1 MAPAFPRV
9 QAAAIDG
16 RYENVFH
23 RQVQLERLCKA
34 LTDNVDEIKKAIASD
49 SGNSPAEVAVEYHET
64 LSAVKHDYATL
75 DHKTALEQE
84 YLIANGQDAPHRRV
98 PAGVVYIEPISHT
111 LFYSTIVPLSAA
123 LAAGNVVILLLENKL
138 RAVPSLLRKL
148 LSEALDAD
156 GFAIASKPVKDDEWP
171 ESAIRVLQNGVEGSP
186 RANQLTSASR
196 APVLAVVDRT
206 ANVQHAAQDLVAARS
221 SFGGSSPY
229 APDVVLVNE
238 FVKKDFLQ
246 AVFRAAVEIGQAPET
261 KGKTLSSTE
270 ISHTID
276 LLRKCD
282 RSLRLVA
289 QENKFAVV
297 ELSSRDAV
305 LSVKLPASVLAVY
318 ATKSLD
324 DAIDLIGSRTTK
336 PLLAAYHFSNART
349 GKYLSQF
356 ISSEASFVNHVP
368 RELLLGPPAV
378 SGREFAID
386 NRYPID
392 SFTISRPVQINA
404 SPQSLRIAG
413 ILATSSSNAAQKLIT
428 EAASPLKA
436 FKRNPGGG
444 IGYFEQGFLLG
455 AGLILAST
463 LTVSATGVYWFLR
476 WGRPL

>member
-1 MAPAFPRV
+1 M
-9 QAAAIDG
+9 Q
-16 RYENVFH
+16 
-23 RQVQLERLCKA
+23 
-34 LTDNVDEIKKAIASD
+34 
-49 SGNSPAEVAVEYHET
+49 
-64 LSAVKHDYATL
+64 
-75 DHKTALEQE
+75 
-84 YLIANGQDAPHRRV
+84 
-98 PAGVVYIEPISHT
+98 
-111 LFYSTIVPLSAA
+111 
-123 LAAGNVVILLLENKL
+123 LENKL

-156 GFAIASKPVKDDEWP
+156 GFAIAAKPVKDDELP

-186 RANQLTSASR
+186 RANQLTSAAR

-206 ANVQHAAQDLVAARS
+206 ANVQHAAQELVAARS

-238 FVKKDFLQ
+238 FAKKDFLQ
-246 AVFRAAVEIGQAPET
+246 AVISAAVGIGHAPET
-261 KGKTLSSTE
+261 KGKTLSSTD
-270 ISHTID
+270 ISHSIE
-276 LLRKCD
+276 LLRKYD
-282 RSLRLVA
+282 RGLRVVS
-289 QENKFAVV
+289 QEKSFAVV
-297 ELSSRDAV
+297 ELSSRDGV
-305 LSVKLPASVLAVY
+305 LNVKLPTSVLAVY

-324 DAIDLIGSRTTK
+324 DAIDLIGSRATR

-356 ISSEASFVNHVP
+356 ISSEATFVNHVP

-378 SGREFAID
+378 SGSKSALG
-386 NRYPID
+386 NRYSID
-392 SFTISRPVQINA
+392 SFTIPRPVQINA
-404 SPQSLRIAG
+404 SSQSLRIAS
-413 ILATSSSNAAQKLIT
+413 ILATSSSDTARKLIT

-463 LTVSATGVYWFLR
+463 LTISATGVYWFLR